1 MNKIDLTLIEKKP
14 EKSVIDHLEA
24 LLVQARSGE
33 LQELCYVCGFK
44 EGSVN
49 HGWTKLNNNRRLV
62 GEIEFM
68 KHAIM
73 ETAKR

>member
-1 MNKIDLTLIEKKP
+1 MKVDLTLIEKKP
-14 EKSVIDHLEA
+14 EKSVIDHLDA
-24 LLVQARSGE
+24 LLVQAKSGE

-44 EGSVN
+44 DGSVN

-68 KHAIM
+68 KHMIIEM
-73 ETAKR
+73 SK